1 MAVAYVLYETTCYG
15 IYISEYH
22 GWFSLRP
29 LYLSP
34 TYARMPTAKYVS
46 ITRYLVRSFGLA
58 MMSTFGESLAL
69 QETLKRYTQSDN
81 QATKSAIRANDQ
93 TNTFNY
99 NC

>member
-1 MAVAYVLYETTCYG
+1 MAVAYVLYEITGYG

-22 GWFSLRP
+22 GWFLLRP
-29 LYLSP
+29 LYPSP